1 MQSLETKVL
10 SVRNFKDSKQT
21 TIQLSNK
28 NKSNMTP
35 QQVEKIINKFK
46 SNGSKI
52 MVRGLNIQK
61 WATLKGFDTEYN
73 PDDIEDY
80 YINKVDNPSNFTTFY
95 QLQISV
101 LKDN

>member
-1 MQSLETKVL
+1 MQSLESKVL

-28 NKSNMTP
+28 NKSNMTS

-61 WATLKGFDTEYN
+61 WSTLKGFENDYDPMAIAEY
-73 PDDIEDY
+73 Y
-80 YINKVDNPSNFTTFY
+80 KNKVDDPSKFTTFN